1 MSYLQ
6 TLMKNVSAEEIEQQ
20 NKMYQVISTKENT
33 KVDSDELKTTKSK
46 KFSKTKTTKDND
58 FINAINEAQ
67 KMFIEETLPSES
79 DNDKIVSC
87 IENMKKWSAYVNV
100 NIENDI
106 KITYNDKEY
115 SFSKKRLLEGRYFQ
129 NMVKNFYIEKYGNVG
144 LSFFPNRKIESLYTI
159 KIFDK

>member
-20 NKMYQVISTKENT
+20 NKMYQVNISKENT
-33 KVDSDELKTTKSK
+33 KVDSDEMKTTKSK
-46 KFSKTKTTKDND
+46 KFSISKTTKDTD

-67 KMFIEETLPSES
+67 KLFIEETLPSES

-87 IENMKKWSAYVNV
+87 IENMKNWNAYVNV
-100 NIENDI
+100 KVENDI

-115 SFSKKRLLEGRYFQ
+115 NFSKKRLLEGKYFQ
-129 NMVKNFYIEKYGNVG
+129 NMVKNCYIEKYGNIG
-144 LSFFPNRKIESLYTI
+144 LSFFPNRKFESLYTI